1 MQLRALPG
9 STRLGLSCLV
19 LVLCGGLVA
28 SAAHMVWHHGNRDER
43 PEFTI
48 DDVKAQYQGIESRA
62 PLLTALERNHPENLD
77 PKAREVLIKWLSGS
91 RIAEDYD
98 NLDAGDSAPSELIAK
113 NCLSCH
119 SRKAPDT
126 QAVAKKLPLDFYD
139 DVKKVAF
146 SRRIDRTPAKIVAA
160 SLHTHSLALGTM
172 SIAIAGLA
180 VCTAWPRRMV
190 GGLVFLSGLGLLM
203 DLACQWFAGDIKPL
217 VYGIIAGGATY
228 AISSGLLL
236 VLILLDLWRPQ
247 KPSAQ

>member
-1 MQLRALPG
+1 MQLRELPG

-19 LVLCGGLVA
+19 LVLCGGLIA
-28 SAAHMVWHHGNRDER
+28 SGAHMMWHHGNRDEK
-43 PEFTI
+43 PEFTL

-77 PKAREVLIKWLSGS
+77 PKAREALLKWLNGA

-98 NLDAGDSAPSELIAK
+98 NLDAGDNAPSELIAK
-113 NCLSCH
+113 SCVSCH
-119 SRKAPDT
+119 SRKAPET
-126 QAVAKKLPLDFYD
+126 QAAAKKLPLDFFD

-146 SRRIDRTPAKIVAA
+146 SRKIERTPAKIVAA

-180 VCTAWPRRMV
+180 VCTAWNKKAV

-203 DLACQWFAGDIKPL
+203 DLACQWFAGGVKPL
-217 VYGIIAGGATY
+217 VYGIVAGGAIY
-228 AISSGLLL
+228 AVSSGLLL
-236 VLILLDLWRPQ
+236 VMILLDLWRPA
-247 KPSAQ
+247 KKA